1 MSTPLLSVRDL
12 HVEIDTSRGLLKAIR
27 GVSLDVN
34 AGDSLGIVGESGS
47 GKSITLK
54 AILGL
59 LPKNARVTS
68 GEIHVDGVDL
78 ATLSEKARRALLSEK
93 IGIVFQDA
101 IAALNPVMR
110 IGVQI
115 AEVPHRRLGWSK
127 EKSHARAIELME
139 LVGIPEAEKRF
150 SLYPHQLSGGLR
162 QRVAIAIA
170 LSGNPQLIF
179 CDEPTTALDVTI
191 QAQVLRLLMELR
203 VKERTGLV
211 FVTHDLAVVNEICDE
226 INVMYAGRFVE
237 SGSVANTFQR
247 PSHPYTY
254 SLLKSVPDVDHQ
266 SERLFSISGETAD
279 LTKPVTGCPFAPR
292 CFAATQLCSENEPA
306 LLAQASSFS
315 ACHHASNFTEKIP
328 TDHFSLGT
336 QGKAHS

>member
-179 CDEPTTALDVTI
+179 CDEPTTALDVTF
-191 QAQVLRLLMELR
+191 RL
-203 VKERTGLV
+203 K
-211 FVTHDLAVVNEICDE
+211 F
-226 INVMYAGRFVE
+226 
-237 SGSVANTFQR
+237 
-247 PSHPYTY
+247 
-254 SLLKSVPDVDHQ
+254 
-266 SERLFSISGETAD
+266 
-279 LTKPVTGCPFAPR
+279 FA
-292 CFAATQLCSENEPA
+292 C
-306 LLAQASSFS
+306 
-315 ACHHASNFTEKIP
+315 
-328 TDHFSLGT
+328 
-336 QGKAHS
+336 

>member
-1 MSTPLLSVRDL
+1 MSAPLLSVKDL

-27 GVSLDVN
+27 GISLEVG

-59 LPKNARVTS
+59 LPKNARITG
-68 GEIHVDGVDL
+68 GEIYVDGKNIL
-78 ATLSEKARRALLSEK
+78 ALSDGERRKILSEK

-110 IGVQI
+110 VGVQI
-115 AEVPHRRLGWSK
+115 AEIPHRRLGWTK
-127 EKSHARAIELME
+127 EKAHARAIELME
-139 LVGIPEAEKRF
+139 LVGIPEAEKR
-150 SLYPHQLSGGLR
+150 SHLYPHQLSGGLR

-191 QAQVLRLLMELR
+191 QAQVLRLLMQLR
-203 VKERTGLV
+203 TQEKTGLV
-211 FVTHDLAVVNEICDE
+211 FVTHDLAVVNEICDD

-237 SGSVANTFQR
+237 TGTVQDTFQK

-254 SLLKSVPDVDHQ
+254 SLLKSAPDVDHQ
-266 SERLFSISGETAD
+266 TERLFSISGEAAD

-292 CFAATQLCSENEPA
+292 CFAATDVCNESEPMLIKKA
-306 LLAQASSFS
+306 DSFS
-315 ACHHASNFTEKIP
+315 ACHHAATFTSNIP
-328 TDHFSLGT
+328 ADFATRNMVR
-336 QGKAHS
+336 